1 MNEQETKQETP
12 AGGPTPGVWQ
22 DLTTRVKA
30 GERDALLS
38 AGAFGLALLQSIIG
52 ATGGALLTTAMLLNL
67 ALIGW
72 LGRGAHAHWKA
83 GGGKGLLVLNCAA
96 FALAALSTLMLADAL
111 ASIVDTARVFEAI
124 DSIDTFEDS
133 GF

>member
-1 MNEQETKQETP
+1 
-12 AGGPTPGVWQ
+12 VWQ
-22 DLTTRVKA
+22 DITTRVKA

-72 LGRGAHAHWKA
+72 LARGAYGHWKA
-83 GGGKGLLVLNCAA
+83 GGGKGLLVLNGAA

-111 ASIVDTARVFEAI
+111 AGIVDTARAFDAFGSAGEL
-124 DSIDTFEDS
+124 DF
-133 GF
+133 